1 MVDNRI
7 VCCET
12 VLYKTKEGVLT
23 SDLEHSAHEG
33 PECGHK
39 GPQLENVDEL
49 TARAFH
55 ALGRMMHVNRLI
67 MAKMGT
73 QQGTHH
79 GEVIAL
85 ALLSR
90 GEGVSQRELGE
101 VLHLSAPRV
110 SIILDTLVKDGA
122 VVRRAD
128 EADRRLTRVF
138 LTPEG
143 RRRVK
148 EQRYALSDYV
158 NRTIGALS
166 EDDRRELTRL
176 LGELAD
182 RTRAVLEEDTTAK
195 ARPEGEA
202 TR

>member
-1 MVDNRI
+1 LIAQAGQDDT
-7 VCCET
+7 C
-12 VLYKTKEGVLT
+12 
-23 SDLEHSAHEG
+23 S
-33 PECGHK
+33 HK

-55 ALGRMMHVNRLI
+55 AFGRMMHVNRLV
-67 MAKMGT
+67 MVKMGA
-73 QQGTHH
+73 QKGTHH

-90 GEGVSQRELGE
+90 REGVSQRELGE

-110 SIILDTLVKDGA
+110 SIMLDSLEKSGA
-122 VVRRAD
+122 VLRRPD
-128 EADRRLTRVF
+128 EADRRLTRLF

-143 RRRVK
+143 RLRVK
-148 EQRYALSDYV
+148 EERDALGDYV

-166 EDDRRELTRL
+166 ESDRHELTRL

-182 RTRAVLEEDTTAK
+182 RTLAVLEEESSAK
-195 ARPEGEA
+195 GKIEGEA
-202 TR
+202 AR

>member
-1 MVDNRI
+1 
-7 VCCET
+7 
-12 VLYKTKEGVLT
+12 LT
-23 SDLEHSAHEG
+23 SDLEHGVHRG

-55 ALGRMMHVNRLI
+55 ALGRMMHVNRLV
-67 MAKMGT
+67 MAKMGA

-85 ALLSR
+85 ALLSHR
-90 GEGVSQRELGE
+90 EGVSQRELGE

-110 SIILDTLVKDGA
+110 SIILDTLEKSGA
-122 VVRRAD
+122 VERRPD
-128 EADRRLTRVF
+128 EVDRRLTRVF

-143 RRRVK
+143 KRRVK
-148 EQRYALSDYV
+148 AQRDALGEYV

-166 EDDRRELTRL
+166 EGDRGELTRL

-182 RTRAVLEEDTTAK
+182 RTQAVLEEDATAK
-195 ARPEGEA
+195 ARPEREA
-202 TR
+202 TS

>member
-1 MVDNRI
+1 M
-7 VCCET
+7 T
-12 VLYKTKEGVLT
+12 A
-23 SDLEHSAHEG
+23 DLEHSVHHG
-33 PECGHK
+33 LGCGHK

-55 ALGRMMHVNRLI
+55 AFGRMMHINRLV

-101 VLHLSAPRV
+101 ALHLSPSRV
-110 SIILDTLVKDGA
+110 SIILDTLEKDGA
-122 VVRRAD
+122 VVRKPD
-128 EADRRLTRVF
+128 ETDRRLARVF

-143 RRRVK
+143 KRRVK
-148 EQRYALSDYV
+148 EQRDALGDYV

-166 EDDRRELTRL
+166 EDDRREFTRL
-176 LGELAD
+176 MGELAD
-182 RTRAVLEEDTTAK
+182 RTRAILEEDTSAK
-195 ARPEGEA
+195 TRPEGEA

>member
-1 MVDNRI
+1 V
-7 VCCET
+7 
-12 VLYKTKEGVLT
+12 T
-23 SDLEHSAHEG
+23 SDIQHSPHHG
-33 PECGHK
+33 PECEHK

-49 TARAFH
+49 TAHAFH
-55 ALGRMMHVNRLI
+55 AVGRMMHINRMVML
-67 MAKMGT
+67 KMGA

-90 GEGVSQRELGE
+90 REGVSQRELGE
-101 VLHLSAPRV
+101 ILHLSAPRV
-110 SIILDTLVKDGA
+110 SIILDTLEKDGA
-122 VVRRAD
+122 VARKPD

-138 LTPEG
+138 MTPEG
-143 RRRVK
+143 KQRVK
-148 EQRYALSDYV
+148 QERDALGDYV

-176 LGELAD
+176 LDELAD
-182 RTRAVLEEDTTAK
+182 KTRAVLEEDTTAK

-202 TR
+202 AR